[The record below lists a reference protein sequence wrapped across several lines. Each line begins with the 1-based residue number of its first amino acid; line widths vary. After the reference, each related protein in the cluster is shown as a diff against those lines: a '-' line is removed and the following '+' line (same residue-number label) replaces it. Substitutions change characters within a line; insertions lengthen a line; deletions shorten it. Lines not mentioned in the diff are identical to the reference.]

1 MKKFVSFL
9 KQYYKH
15 ILILILFAIAVP
27 LTNYLTV
34 LRSEKFPV
42 NLDHSIGVQI
52 FTQMI
57 GEVRTIIASYIYI
70 RADMYHH
77 EREDKIDWRSDSVTL
92 PLHRIVT
99 ALDPN
104 FEQAYDFGAY
114 HLAVN
119 FKKYPEAI
127 KYLREGLRY
136 NPDSF
141 KLRFTMGDIFY
152 YRKDYE
158 TAAKW
163 HREAL
168 KIALKKNNKIDIMNC
183 LRRLYWECRNIKDY
197 DEAEKYIK
205 AEMAIAP
212 DHPVVKRMLD
222 EIEKLKRG
230 EKVKS
235 PKIDPSKAPGHLMHH
250 HHHNHKHGPH
260 SQHKEVKDAHKDP
273 GHKKHK
279 TDTTTPGEYD
289 YEKMKIE

>member
-9 KQYYKH
+9 KQYHKH

-42 NLDHSIGVQI
+42 NLDRSVGVQI

-77 EREDKIDWRSDSVTL
+77 ERDDKIDWRKDAVTL

-99 ALDPN
+99 ALDPK

-114 HLAVN
+114 QLAVN

-127 KYLREGLRY
+127 KFLREGLDY
-136 NPDSF
+136 NPGSF
-141 KLRFTMGDIFY
+141 KLTFTMGDIFY
-152 YRKDYE
+152 YKKDYE

-163 HREAL
+163 HKKAL
-168 KIALKKNNKIDIMNC
+168 KIALKKNNRIDIMNS
-183 LRRLYWECRNIKDY
+183 LRRLYWEYRKMKNY

-205 AEMAIAP
+205 AEKAVAP
-212 DHPVVKRMLD
+212 DHPTIKRMTEDL
-222 EIEKLKRG
+222 EKLRRG
-230 EKVKS
+230 EEVKS
-235 PKIDPSKAPGHLMHH
+235 PKVDPSKAPGHLMRHH
-250 HHHNHKHGPH
+250 HHKNGSH
-260 SQHKEVKDAHKDP
+260 SHPKGVEDSHKDP
-273 GHKKHK
+273 GHGEHK